1 MDAEKQFYTQDALSS
16 RALRFYLFYR
26 LTLALLLLGIFLSK
40 LAPEI
45 IGSVHEKLYF
55 YAAATYLFMTT
66 IDLVISNSERYR
78 LRATHLLFILLTD
91 ITVQTL
97 LMHASGGLQSGI
109 GYLMLV
115 TVAAGSIFFTG
126 QLAILVA
133 AVASIGII
141 VESAGT
147 LFLTP
152 GLRSTMFP
160 AGLLG
165 ILLFLTSLIVQ
176 GLNRALRKAEQVA
189 TQESEQSAQL
199 QELNELIISRML
211 TGILVVDAAGNIDL
225 INQAAVQLLGG
236 NRPEAPFKRG
246 DNIRQEPSLANQ
258 LRNWSKF
265 PWLRANPFI
274 PRFGNTEVQAS
285 FKHTDQTDKKRTMIF
300 LEDFRAATQHA
311 QQLKLASLGR
321 LTGSIAHEIRN
332 PLGAISHAS
341 QLLAEFRDHDI
352 ATTRL
357 TDIIAKQVRR
367 VNLIVENVLQLSRR
381 QEHNFQKIEL
391 QTWLAH
397 FVDEY
402 LETSRQRPDIILD
415 LGCDNI
421 ITSFDPSHLQQV
433 LTNLLDNAIRYSR
446 MTTGTPWAGLRVRLG
461 GVDKLPMLDVLDRG
475 PGVAEQDR
483 NKLFEPFFTTSS
495 EGSGLG
501 LYIAREL
508 CEINYATLKYE
519 PPENNDGG
527 FFRISFAH
535 PGKIL
540 ERSDNE

>member
-1 MDAEKQFYTQDALSS
+1 MDPEKQFYTQDALSS
-16 RALRFYLFYR
+16 RALWFYQVYR
-26 LTLALLLLGIFLSK
+26 LTLALFLLGIFLSS
-40 LAPEI
+40 LAPNI
-45 IGSVHEKLYF
+45 IGSAHPMLYF
-55 YAAATYLFMTT
+55 YTAMVYVGMTSL
-66 IDLVISNSERYR
+66 DLAISSRQRFR
-78 LRATHLLFILLTD
+78 LRAPHLLFILLTD

-97 LMHASGGLQSGI
+97 LMNASGGLQSGI
-109 GYLMLV
+109 GYVMLV

-133 AVASIGII
+133 AMASIGII
-141 VESAGT
+141 AESASSF
-147 LFLTP
+147 FLTT
-152 GLRSTMFP
+152 GEQNTLFP

-165 ILLFLTSLIVQ
+165 MLLFLTSLIFQ

-189 TQESEQSAQL
+189 TLESEQSAQL

-211 TGILVVDAAGNIDL
+211 TGILVVNANGTIEL

-246 DNIRQEPSLANQ
+246 DNIRLEPVLANQ
-258 LRNWSKF
+258 LRNWNKF
-265 PWLRANPFI
+265 PWLLANPFI

-285 FKHTDQTDKKRTMIF
+285 FKAIDQSDQRRTMIF
-300 LEDFRAATQHA
+300 LEDFRAASQQA

-341 QLLAEFRDHDI
+341 QLLAEFRDHDD

-357 TDIIAKQVRR
+357 TEIIAKQVRR

-381 QEHNFQKIEL
+381 QDHNFQKIDL
-391 QTWLAH
+391 HSWLAH
-397 FVDEY
+397 FANEY
-402 LETSRQRPDIILD
+402 TETARQPPDIALD
-415 LGCDNI
+415 FSAETI
-421 ITSFDPSHLQQV
+421 STSFDPIHLQQV
-433 LTNLLDNAIRYSR
+433 LTNLMDNAIRYSTL
-446 MTTGTPWAGLRVRLG
+446 TTGTPWVGLRTRLG
-461 GVDKLPMLDVLDRG
+461 GIDKLPTLDVLDLG
-475 PGVAEQDR
+475 PGVPEQDR

-519 PPENNDGG
+519 PPNETEAG
-527 FFRISFAH
+527 FFRISFVH

-540 ERSDNE
+540 ERSEHE